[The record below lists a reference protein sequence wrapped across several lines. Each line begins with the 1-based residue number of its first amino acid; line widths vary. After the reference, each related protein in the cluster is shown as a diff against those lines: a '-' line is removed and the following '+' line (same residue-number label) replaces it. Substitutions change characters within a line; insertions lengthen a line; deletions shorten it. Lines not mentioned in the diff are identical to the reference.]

1 MDKIMDGLFISDYVT
16 STNRDELKKNNITHV
31 VIAAKFLKPPF
42 PMVHLMHFNIIS
54 LVGN

>member
-1 MDKIMDGLFISDYVT
+1 MDKIVDGLFISDYIT
-16 STNRDELKKNNITHV
+16 SANRDELKKNNITHV

-42 PMVHLMHFNIIS
+42 PMVHITHSNIIS